1 MKNITFQKELRE
13 RLDKFLASDLNDFSR
28 SQIQKMIK
36 DGLITINGQAVKPH
50 CFLKK
55 GDKIK
60 IEKSNIPAFAIAAS
74 AGRQMVVPEI
84 IEETDDY
91 LVINKPAG
99 LIVHPAAGIKE
110 KTLTDWL
117 LEKYPS
123 VQSVGDDPNRPGIVH
138 RLDKDVSGLIVIA
151 KTKTMFEHLKKQFQE
166 RLIKKEYLALARGEI
181 KAAEGIIDL
190 PLKRS
195 RRSGKMAAQPKG
207 GEGKTAIT
215 EFSVI
220 KKFKNYTYLKINLKT
235 GRSHQI
241 RTHFFA
247 YGYPLVGDKLYRNK
261 KIKEKIKLNRIFLH
275 AASLAF
281 ADLENKQKEYHC
293 PLPGELN
300 DILTKLK

>member
-1 MKNITFQKELRE
+1 MKNITFQKELKE
-13 RLDKFLASDLNDFSR
+13 RLDKFLAKELADLSR
-28 SQIQKMIK
+28 SQIQKLIK
-36 DGLITINGQAVKPH
+36 SGLVLVNGQKAAVHK
-50 CFLKK
+50 FLKK
-55 GDKIK
+55 GDEILMQATPTIESTEKKPYPKPKI
-60 IEKSNIPAFAIAAS
+60 ID
-74 AGRQMVVPEI
+74 
-84 IEETDDY
+84 ETDDY

-99 LIVHPAAGIKE
+99 LIVHPATGIKE

-117 LEKYPS
+117 LKKYPA
-123 VQSVGDDPNRPGIVH
+123 VQSVGDDPSRPGIVH

-151 KTKTMFEHLKKQFQE
+151 KTKDMFGHLKKQFQE
-166 RLIKKEYLALARGEI
+166 RLIKKEYLALVRGEV

-207 GEGKTAIT
+207 TEGKSAIT
-215 EFSVI
+215 EFSVV
-220 KKFKNYTYLKINLKT
+220 KRFKNYTYLKINLKT

-247 YGYPLVGDKLYRNK
+247 YGYPLLGDKLYCHK
-261 KIKEKIKLNRIFLH
+261 KTKEKIKLNRIFLH

-281 ADLENKQKEYHC
+281 ADLTDKQKEYHC